1 MPRVCAV
8 SHERM
13 TLVTDGYMCTSFLAF
28 QPCRVKVTLGI
39 FPMSCSVMPLT
50 AFGLYLNELDCQGIH
65 RGPWTNEGPTAQMSA
80 PESGK
85 ASTWAR
91 PYSEVAWML
100 ILGTGLNGTSPMF
113 DILTCGEGTLRQLDF
128 GIVVGVCLGF

>member
-28 QPCRVKVTLGI
+28 RPCRVKVTLGI
-39 FPMSCSVMPLT
+39 FPMGCSVVPLT
-50 AFGLYLNELDCQGIH
+50 ALEVIFEWARLSRH
-65 RGPWTNEGPTAQMSA
+65 SPRAWTNEGPAAQMSA
-80 PESGK
+80 LESGK

-100 ILGTGLNGTSPMF
+100 ILGAGLNGTSPTF

-128 GIVVGVCLGF
+128 GILVGVCLGF

>member
-13 TLVTDGYMCTSFLAF
+13 MLVTDGYMCISFLAF

-65 RGPWTNEGPTAQMSA
+65 RGHGQMRVPQHRCPLPSL
-80 PESGK
+80 
-85 ASTWAR
+85 AR
-91 PYSEVAWML
+91 HRHG
-100 ILGTGLNGTSPMF
+100 LGH
-113 DILTCGEGTLRQLDF
+113 
-128 GIVVGVCLGF
+128 IVRWLGC